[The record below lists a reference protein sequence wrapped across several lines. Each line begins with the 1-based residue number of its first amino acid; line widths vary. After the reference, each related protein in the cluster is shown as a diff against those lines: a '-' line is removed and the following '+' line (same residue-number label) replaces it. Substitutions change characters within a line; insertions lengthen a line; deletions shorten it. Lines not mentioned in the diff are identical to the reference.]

1 MASRA
6 LAQRQQP
13 LLRSNTLSHLKRL
26 LSYLPAERLRALLIL
41 LPLSIVP
48 GLADL
53 LTVWVVSRLFGALVG
68 SKLQDHLPGVKV
80 FGGNSFNQSLWL
92 VGLLIAFAWLAS
104 LSKLLLQFFQQRLTA
119 RIWID
124 LSNQVHARV
133 LAQNYEYHLS
143 KSTAKLSAMVLSHVK
158 KTSNSVVNPL
168 LRMVG
173 SIFSIVMLCFG
184 ILYLGRGLAA
194 LLIVL
199 LISAYLIAS
208 LLITPYLRHAS
219 RQKIRLEARTAH
231 ILLES
236 LGSIRDIRLSN
247 SERHFRDAFLQAGEE
262 SKRYAWAS
270 ELLPIVPRMLIEP
283 FGITIIF
290 VVGAVPALVS
300 GNHDKVLQ
308 IIPFLATLAVAAL
321 RLTPPLQD
329 FFAALTQLRSGLPV
343 VESIL
348 ELLDLPSS
356 RPTLATRGVPTPEGI
371 FPTRSIR
378 LQNVWYRY
386 PTSEEWVL
394 EDVTLSIPVG
404 SRIALVGT
412 TGGGKTTTA
421 HVLLGLLEPQ
431 RGCLQLD
438 GIPVS
443 ELDMPAWQASCAQVP
458 QFINL
463 LDASI
468 LENVAF
474 GQSEEE
480 INQADV
486 WEALD
491 AAQLDEF
498 VSELPYGLHTPIGE
512 NGLQLSGGQ
521 RQRLALARA
530 FYRRAR
536 FLLLDEA
543 TSALDNRTE
552 NEVIEALELVGRR
565 CTTLVIAHRLSTVKR
580 CDRIYEFE
588 GGRIKA
594 FGSFEELRDLSESFR
609 DLASLEAQSAR

>member
-1 MASRA
+1 MPLVQSKTFDQLLRLLRYLPPERSRA
-6 LAQRQQP
+6 LV
-13 LLRSNTLSHLKRL
+13 LLM
-26 LSYLPAERLRALLIL
+26 
-41 LPLSIVP
+41 PLSIIP

-80 FGGNSFNQSLWL
+80 FGGDSFNQSLWL
-92 VGLLIAFAWLAS
+92 ILLLITFAWVAAI
-104 LSKLLLQFFQQRLTA
+104 SKLVLQFFQQRLTA
-119 RIWID
+119 RIWVD
-124 LSNQVHARV
+124 FSNQIHSRV
-133 LAQNYEYHLS
+133 LAQDYEYHLS
-143 KSTAKLSAMVLSHVK
+143 KSTAKLSAMVLSHIK
-158 KTSNSVVNPL
+158 KISNSVVNPL

-173 SIFSIVMLCFG
+173 SIFSIIMLSFG
-184 ILYLGRGLAA
+184 ILYLGRSLAA
-194 LLIVL
+194 VLILVL
-199 LISAYLIAS
+199 IAAYLIIS

-219 RQKIRLEARTAH
+219 RQKMRLESRTAH

-247 SERHFRDAFLQAGEE
+247 AEKYFQKSFLEAGEE
-262 SKRYAWAS
+262 AKRYTWAS
-270 ELLPIVPRMLIEP
+270 ELLPVIPRILIEP

-290 VVGAVPALVS
+290 AVGAVPALLS
-300 GNHDKVLQ
+300 GDRDKVLQ

-348 ELLDLPSS
+348 ALLDLPSS
-356 RPTLATRGVPTPEGI
+356 RPTLASPGVPTPEGI

-386 PTSEEWVL
+386 PSSEEWVL
-394 EDVTLSIPVG
+394 EDVNLSIPVG

-412 TGGGKTTTA
+412 TGGGKTTAA
-421 HVLLGLLEPQ
+421 HLLLGLLEPQ

-443 ELDMPAWQASCAQVP
+443 DLDLPAWQASCAQVP

-474 GQSEEE
+474 GQAEES
-480 INQADV
+480 INQAEV

-498 VSELPYGLHTPIGE
+498 VSELPYGLLTPIGE

-565 CTTLVIAHRLSTVKR
+565 CTTVVIAHRLSTVQR
-580 CDRIYEFE
+580 CDRIYEFHR
-588 GGRIKA
+588 GRIKA
-594 FGSFEELRDLSESFR
+594 YGTFDELRRLSESFR
-609 DLASLEAQSAR
+609 DLASLEARSAS

>member
-1 MASRA
+1 
-6 LAQRQQP
+6 LARRQQP
-13 LLRSNTLSHLKRL
+13 WLHSNTLSHLKRL
-26 LSYLPAERLRALLIL
+26 LGYLPPERLRSLLL
-41 LPLSIVP
+41 LVPFSIVP
-48 GLADL
+48 GFADL
-53 LTVWVVSRLFGALVG
+53 LTVWVVSRLFGSLVG
-68 SKLQDHLPGVKV
+68 SSLKDHLPGIKV
-80 FGGNSFNQSLWL
+80 FGGDSFNQSLWL
-92 VGLLIAFAWLAS
+92 VGLLIGLAWFAS
-104 LSKLLLQFFQQRLTA
+104 LAKLMLQFFQQRLTA

-124 LSNQVHARV
+124 ISNQVHSRV
-133 LAQNYEYHLS
+133 MAQDYEYHLQ
-143 KSTAKLSAMVLSHVK
+143 KSTAKLSAMVLSHIK
-158 KTSNSVVNPL
+158 KISNSVVNPL

-173 SIFSIVMLCFG
+173 SVFSIGMLSFG

-194 LLIVL
+194 VLILALV
-199 LISAYLIAS
+199 ITYLAAS

-219 RQKIRLEARTAH
+219 RQKIRLESRTAH
-231 ILLES
+231 ILLETLS
-236 LGSIRDIRLSN
+236 SIRDIRLSH
-247 SERHFRDAFLQAGEE
+247 SERHFREAFLRAGEE

-270 ELLPIVPRMLIEP
+270 ELLPVVPRMLIEP

-290 VVGAVPALVS
+290 AVGAVPALLS
-300 GNHDKVLQ
+300 GDQRQVLQ

-329 FFAALTQLRSGLPV
+329 FFSALTQLRSGLPV

-356 RPTLATRGVPTPEGI
+356 RPSLSTPGVPSPDGI
-371 FPTRSIR
+371 FPNRSIR

-386 PTSEEWVL
+386 PKAEDWVL
-394 EDVTLSIPVG
+394 QDVTLSIPVG

-421 HVLLGLLEPQ
+421 HLLLGLLEPQ
-431 RGCLQLD
+431 RGSLQLD

-474 GQSEEE
+474 GQAEEE
-480 INQADV
+480 INQAEV

-512 NGLQLSGGQ
+512 NGLHLSGGQ

-594 FGSFEELRDLSESFR
+594 HGTFEELRHLSETFR
-609 DLASLEAQSAR
+609 DLASLEARSAS

>member
-1 MASRA
+1 M
-6 LAQRQQP
+6 
-13 LLRSNTLSHLKRL
+13 
-26 LSYLPAERLRALLIL
+26 RALLLL

-53 LTVWVVSRLFGALVG
+53 LMVWVVSRLFGALVG
-68 SKLQDHLPGVKV
+68 SRLDDHLPGVKV
-80 FGGNSFNQSLWL
+80 FGGDALNQSLWL

-104 LSKLLLQFFQQRLTA
+104 LSKLLLRFFQQRLTA

-124 LSNQVHARV
+124 LSNLVHSRV
-133 LAQNYEYHLS
+133 LAQDYEYHLS
-143 KSTAKLSAMVLSHVK
+143 KSTAKLSAMVLSHIK
-158 KTSNSVVNPL
+158 KISNSVVIPL
-168 LRMVG
+168 LLMMG
-173 SIFSIVMLCFG
+173 SIFSIIMLSFG

-194 LLIVL
+194 LLIIVL
-199 LISAYLIAS
+199 IGAYLIVS

-219 RQKIRLEARTAH
+219 RQKIRLESRTAH
-231 ILLES
+231 ILLET

-247 SERHFRDAFLQAGEE
+247 SESYFRDAFLKAGEE
-262 SKRYAWAS
+262 SRRYAWAS
-270 ELLPIVPRMLIEP
+270 ELLPTVPRMLIEP

-290 VVGAVPALVS
+290 AVGAVPALMS
-300 GNHDKVLQ
+300 GDREKAIQ

-343 VESIL
+343 VESVL
-348 ELLDLPSS
+348 GLLDLPSS
-356 RPTLATRGVPTPEGI
+356 RPTLTTPGVPTPEGI
-371 FPTRSIR
+371 FPARSIR

-386 PTSEEWVL
+386 PTAEDWVL
-394 EDVTLSIPVG
+394 QDVTLSIPVG

-412 TGGGKTTTA
+412 TGGGKTTAA
-421 HVLLGLLEPQ
+421 HLLLGLLEPQ
-431 RGCLQLD
+431 RGSLQLD

-443 ELDMPAWQASCAQVP
+443 ELDLPAWQASCAQVP

-474 GQSEEE
+474 GQSEDE
-480 INQADV
+480 INQAEV

-565 CTTLVIAHRLSTVKR
+565 CTTLVIAHRLSTVQR

-594 FGSFEELRDLSESFR
+594 FGSFEELRDRSVSFR
-609 DLASLEAQSAR
+609 ELASLEARSNS

>member
-1 MASRA
+1 M
-6 LAQRQQP
+6 
-13 LLRSNTLSHLKRL
+13 
-26 LSYLPAERLRALLIL
+26 
-41 LPLSIVP
+41 PLSIVP

-68 SKLQDHLPGVKV
+68 SRLHDHLPGVRV
-80 FGGNSFNQSLWL
+80 FGGDSFNQSLWL
-92 VGLLIAFAWLAS
+92 ILLLILFAWVAA
-104 LSKLLLQFFQQRLTA
+104 LSKLVLQFFQQRLTA

-124 LSNQVHARV
+124 FSNQIHSRV
-133 LAQNYEYHLS
+133 LAQDYEYHLS
-143 KSTAKLSAMVLSHVK
+143 KSTAKLSAMVLSHIK
-158 KTSNSVVNPL
+158 KISNSVVNPL

-173 SIFSIVMLCFG
+173 SVFSIIMLSFG
-184 ILYLGRGLAA
+184 ILYLGRSLAA
-194 LLIVL
+194 ILILVL
-199 LISAYLIAS
+199 VAAYLILS

-247 SERHFRDAFLQAGEE
+247 SESYFQGSFLQAGEE

-270 ELLPIVPRMLIEP
+270 ELLPVIPRILIEP

-290 VVGAVPALVS
+290 AVGAVPALLS
-300 GNHDKVLQ
+300 GDRDKVLQ

-348 ELLDLPSS
+348 DLLDLPSS
-356 RPTLATRGVPTPEGI
+356 RPVLSTPGVPTPEGI

-386 PTSEEWVL
+386 PSSDDWVL

-404 SRIALVGT
+404 SRVALVGT
-412 TGGGKTTTA
+412 TGGGKTTAA
-421 HVLLGLLEPQ
+421 HLLLGLLEPQ
-431 RGCLQLD
+431 RGCLELD

-443 ELDMPAWQASCAQVP
+443 DLDLPAWQASCAQVP

-474 GQSEEE
+474 GQAEQD
-480 INQADV
+480 INQAEV

-498 VSELPYGLHTPIGE
+498 VSELPYGLLTPIGE

-565 CTTLVIAHRLSTVKR
+565 CTTVVIAHRLSTVKR
-580 CDRIYEFE
+580 CDRIYEFH

-594 FGSFEELRDLSESFR
+594 YGTFEELRRLSESFR
-609 DLASLEAQSAR
+609 DLASLEARSAS

>member
-1 MASRA
+1 M
-6 LAQRQQP
+6 LM
-13 LLRSNTLSHLKRL
+13 
-26 LSYLPAERLRALLIL
+26 
-41 LPLSIVP
+41 PLSIVP

-68 SKLQDHLPGVKV
+68 SKLHDHLPGVKV
-80 FGGNSFNQSLWL
+80 FGGDSFNQSLWL
-92 VGLLIAFAWLAS
+92 ILLLIVFAWVAA
-104 LSKLLLQFFQQRLTA
+104 LSKLVLQFFQQRLTA
-119 RIWID
+119 RIWVD
-124 LSNQVHARV
+124 FSNQIHSRV
-133 LAQNYEYHLS
+133 LAQDYEYHLS
-143 KSTAKLSAMVLSHVK
+143 KSTAKLSAMMLSHIK
-158 KTSNSVVNPL
+158 KISNSVVSPL

-173 SIFSIVMLCFG
+173 SIFSIIMLSFG
-184 ILYLGRGLAA
+184 ILYLGRSLAA
-194 LLIVL
+194 ILILVL
-199 LISAYLIAS
+199 IAAYLILS
-208 LLITPYLRHAS
+208 LVITPYLRHAS

-247 SERHFRDAFLQAGEE
+247 SEAYFQKAFLQAGEE

-270 ELLPIVPRMLIEP
+270 ELLPVIPRILIEP

-290 VVGAVPALVS
+290 AVGAVPALLS
-300 GNHDKVLQ
+300 GDRDKVLQ

-348 ELLDLPSS
+348 ALLDLPSS
-356 RPTLATRGVPTPEGI
+356 RPTLSTPGVPTPEGI
-371 FPTRSIR
+371 FPNRSIR
-378 LQNVWYRY
+378 LQNVSYRY
-386 PTSEEWVL
+386 PSSEDWVL
-394 EDVTLSIPVG
+394 RDVSLSIPVG

-412 TGGGKTTTA
+412 TGGGKTTAA
-421 HVLLGLLEPQ
+421 HLLLGLLEPQ
-431 RGCLQLD
+431 RGCLELD

-443 ELDMPAWQASCAQVP
+443 DLDLPAWQASCAQVP

-474 GQSEEE
+474 GQAEEQ
-480 INQADV
+480 INQAEV

-498 VSELPYGLHTPIGE
+498 VSELPYGLLTPIGE

-565 CTTLVIAHRLSTVKR
+565 CTTVVIAHRLSTVKR
-580 CDRIYEFE
+580 CDRIYEFD

-594 FGSFEELRDLSESFR
+594 YGTFEELRHLSESFR
-609 DLASLEAQSAR
+609 DLASLEARSAS

>member
-1 MASRA
+1 MLFRSL
-6 LAQRQQP
+6 LA
-13 LLRSNTLSHLKRL
+13 TV
-26 LSYLPAERLRALLIL
+26 LIL
-41 LPLSIVP
+41 L
-48 GLADL
+48 
-53 LTVWVVSRLFGALVG
+53 
-68 SKLQDHLPGVKV
+68 
-80 FGGNSFNQSLWL
+80 
-92 VGLLIAFAWLAS
+92 LIA
-104 LSKLLLQFFQQRLTA
+104 
-119 RIWID
+119 
-124 LSNQVHARV
+124 
-133 LAQNYEYHLS
+133 
-143 KSTAKLSAMVLSHVK
+143 
-158 KTSNSVVNPL
+158 
-168 LRMVG
+168 
-173 SIFSIVMLCFG
+173 
-184 ILYLGRGLAA
+184 
-194 LLIVL
+194 
-199 LISAYLIAS
+199 AYMIIS

-247 SERHFRDAFLQAGEE
+247 SENHFRDAFLQAGEQ

-270 ELLPIVPRMLIEP
+270 ELLPVVPRILVEP

-290 VVGAVPALVS
+290 AVGAVPALLS
-300 GNHDKVLQ
+300 GDQEKVLQ

-329 FFAALTQLRSGLPV
+329 FFSALTQLRSGLPV

-348 ELLDLPSS
+348 DLLDLPSS
-356 RPTLATRGVPTPEGI
+356 RPTLATPGVPTPEGI

-386 PTSEEWVL
+386 PTSEDWVL
-394 EDVTLSIPVG
+394 EDVTISIPVG

-412 TGGGKTTTA
+412 TGGGKTTAA
-421 HVLLGLLEPQ
+421 HLLLGLLQPQ
-431 RGCLQLD
+431 KGCLELD

-443 ELDMPAWQASCAQVP
+443 DLDLPAWQASCAQVP

-474 GQSEEE
+474 GQAEDT
-480 INQADV
+480 IQQDDV

-530 FYRRAR
+530 FYRKAR

-580 CDRIYEFE
+580 CDRIYEFHN
-588 GGRIKA
+588 GRIKA
-594 FGSFEELRDLSESFR
+594 HGTFEELRRLSESFR
-609 DLASLEAQSAR
+609 DLASLEARSVG

>member
-1 MASRA
+1 
-6 LAQRQQP
+6 LAINHQP
-13 LLRSNTLSHLKRL
+13 LFQSKTLKQLSRL
-26 LSYLPAERLRALLIL
+26 LSYLPPERSRALAMLM
-41 LPLSIVP
+41 PLSIVP

-68 SKLQDHLPGVKV
+68 SKLHDHLPGVKV
-80 FGGNSFNQSLWL
+80 FGGDSFNQSLWL
-92 VGLLIAFAWLAS
+92 ILLLIVFAWVAA
-104 LSKLLLQFFQQRLTA
+104 LSKLVLQFFQQRLTA
-119 RIWID
+119 RIWVD
-124 LSNQVHARV
+124 FSNQIHSRV
-133 LAQNYEYHLS
+133 LAQDYEYHLS
-143 KSTAKLSAMVLSHVK
+143 KSTAKLSAMVLSHIK
-158 KTSNSVVNPL
+158 KISNSVVNPL

-173 SIFSIVMLCFG
+173 SIFSIIMLSFG
-184 ILYLGRGLAA
+184 ILYLGRSLAA
-194 LLIVL
+194 VLILVL
-199 LISAYLIAS
+199 IAAYLTLS
-208 LLITPYLRHAS
+208 LVITPYLRHAS

-247 SERHFRDAFLQAGEE
+247 SESYFQKSFLEAGEE

-270 ELLPIVPRMLIEP
+270 ELLPVIPRILIEP

-290 VVGAVPALVS
+290 AVGAVPALLS
-300 GNHDKVLQ
+300 GDRDKVLQ

-329 FFAALTQLRSGLPV
+329 FFSALTQLRSGLPV

-348 ELLDLPSS
+348 ALLDLPSS
-356 RPTLATRGVPTPEGI
+356 RPTLSTPGVPTPEGI
-371 FPTRSIR
+371 FPNRSIR
-378 LQNVWYRY
+378 LQNVSYRY
-386 PTSEEWVL
+386 PSSDDWVL
-394 EDVTLSIPVG
+394 RDVSLSIPVG

-412 TGGGKTTTA
+412 TGGGKTTAA
-421 HVLLGLLEPQ
+421 HLLLGLLEPQ
-431 RGCLQLD
+431 RGCLELD

-443 ELDMPAWQASCAQVP
+443 DLDLPAWQASCAQVP

-474 GQSEEE
+474 GQAEEQ
-480 INQADV
+480 INQAEV

-498 VSELPYGLHTPIGE
+498 VSELPYGLLTPIGE

-565 CTTLVIAHRLSTVKR
+565 CTTVVIAHRLSTVKR
-580 CDRIYEFE
+580 CDRIYEFD

-594 FGSFEELRDLSESFR
+594 YGTFEELRHLSDSFR
-609 DLASLEAQSAR
+609 DLASLEARSAS